1 MNIYVGNLA
10 REVTEEDLQEAFKA
24 FGQVTSATLIKDKFS
39 GEPRGFGFIEMPGK
53 AEAQAAIAGMN
64 GKELKGRVLNVNE
77 AQPRTERGGGGGG
90 RGGGRGG
97 SGGRGGGGRG
107 GSRGEGRG
115 GRQRFQ
121 SMVLYEAEFQAINT
135 FENAGFTDKKNL

>member
-10 REVTEEDLQEAFKA
+10 REVTQEDLEEAFKA
-24 FGQVTSATLIKDKFS
+24 FGQVTSVTIIKDKFS

-53 AEAQAAIAGMN
+53 AEAQAAIDGMN
-64 GKELKGRVLNVNE
+64 GKELKGRPLNVNE
-77 AQPRTERGGGGGG
+77 AQPRTERGGGG

-97 SGGRGGGGRG
+97 SGGRGGGGGRG

-115 GRQRFQ
+115 GSRPRF
-121 SMVLYEAEFQAINT
+121 
-135 FENAGFTDKKNL
+135 

>member
-24 FGQVTSATLIKDKFS
+24 FGQVTSATIIKDKFT

-64 GKELKGRVLNVNE
+64 GKELKGRPLNVNE
-77 AQPRTERGGGGGG
+77 AQPKTD
-90 RGGGRGG
+90 RGG
-97 SGGRGGGGRG
+97 SRGGGGRGGGGRG
-107 GSRGEGRG
+107 GGGYGGGRG
-115 GRQRFQ
+115 GGGGGRRRGFQ
-121 SMVLYEAEFQAINT
+121 
-135 FENAGFTDKKNL
+135 

>member
-53 AEAQAAIAGMN
+53 GRSPGGNCWYERQGVEGTGAE
-64 GKELKGRVLNVNE
+64 
-77 AQPRTERGGGGGG
+77 
-90 RGGGRGG
+90 
-97 SGGRGGGGRG
+97 
-107 GSRGEGRG
+107 
-115 GRQRFQ
+115 RQ
-121 SMVLYEAEFQAINT
+121 
-135 FENAGFTDKKNL
+135 

>member
-77 AQPRTERGGGGGG
+77 AQPRTERGGG

-97 SGGRGGGGRG
+97 SCGGGGCGGGRG

-115 GRQRFQ
+115 GRQRF
-121 SMVLYEAEFQAINT
+121 
-135 FENAGFTDKKNL
+135 

>member
-10 REVTEEDLQEAFKA
+10 RELTQEDLEEAFKA
-24 FGQVTSATLIKDKFS
+24 FGQVTSVTIIKDKFS

-77 AQPRTERGGGGGG
+77 AQPRTDRGGGGGGGGGRGGGGGG
-90 RGGGRGG
+90 RGGG
-97 SGGRGGGGRG
+97 GGG
-107 GSRGEGRG
+107 RGEGRG
-115 GRQRFQ
+115 GSRRRF
-121 SMVLYEAEFQAINT
+121 
-135 FENAGFTDKKNL
+135 

>member
-10 REVTEEDLQEAFKA
+10 REVTQEDLEEAFKA
-24 FGQVTSATLIKDKFS
+24 FGQVTSVTIIKDKFT
-39 GEPRGFGFIEMPGK
+39 GEPRGFGFLEMPGK

-64 GKELKGRVLNVNE
+64 GKELKGRPLNVNE
-77 AQPRTERGGGGGG
+77 AQPRTDRGGGGGG
-90 RGGGRGG
+90 RGGGGRGG

-115 GRQRFQ
+115 GRQRF
-121 SMVLYEAEFQAINT
+121 
-135 FENAGFTDKKNL
+135 